1 MKKIFLDSRPMDKK
15 AREDFCLTEELMM
28 ENAASALESAV
39 MPYVFH
45 ESSRYI
51 DRPHVL
57 VLCGAGNNGA
67 DGYALARRL
76 VCHEFC
82 VTCCVVD
89 EPKTELCQLQKKR
102 AELSGV
108 MFTDLYS
115 LDDFIEEKSFD
126 ITVVVDCIFGAGF
139 RQPLPAHAE
148 AVLKSVA
155 SIDARKIACDIPTGL
170 DAFGN
175 GSIVFNADE
184 TVTMGSLKL
193 ALYSDRAKDCA
204 GKITLANLGISQT
217 NFEHESKFLSDA
229 YLLEESEMI
238 LPWRKKQN
246 TNKGSFG
253 HAAIICGEKPGA
265 ANIAATA
272 AINFGAGLVSL
283 VGTEKNNSMS
293 IMTSSEIP
301 ENTTAISIGSGLGRE
316 NVTGEKILC
325 WLEENKNIP
334 FVLDADIFYHK
345 KIKSFLEAECS
356 DEKKCRSI
364 LTPHPKE
371 FSVLLAN
378 CGLGTFS
385 TAQVV
390 EQRYELAEKF
400 VEIFKGCVL
409 ILKGATTTIAHW
421 STKEN
426 RPCIYLNPHGTNALA
441 KAGSGDVL
449 AGLCVAL
456 LAQNYNAINAAITAN
471 LAHSFAS
478 KKYDGSFALTP
489 EKLIEEVGLLK

>member
-1 MKKIFLDSRPMDKK
+1 MDRK

-28 ENAASALESAV
+28 ENAAAAMENAV
-39 MPYVFH
+39 LPYVFH

-57 VLCGAGNNGA
+57 VLCGSGNNGA

-89 EPKTELCQLQKKR
+89 DPKAELCQLQKKR
-102 AELSGV
+102 ADLSGV

-170 DAFGN
+170 DAYGN
-175 GSIVFNADE
+175 GTTVFKADE
-184 TVTMGSLKL
+184 TVTMGSLKF
-193 ALYSDRAKDCA
+193 ALYSDRAKDCT

-217 NFEHESKFLSDA
+217 NFEHESKFQSDA

-246 TNKGSFG
+246 ANKGSFG
-253 HAAIICGEKPGA
+253 HAVIACGEKPGA
-265 ANIAATA
+265 AYIAATA
-272 AINFGAGLVSL
+272 ALDFGAGLVSL
-283 VGTEKNNSMS
+283 VGTGESRSMS
-293 IMTSSEIP
+293 IMASMEMPGNTS
-301 ENTTAISIGSGLGRE
+301 ALSIGSGLGRE
-316 NVTGEKILC
+316 NKDGEKYLC
-325 WLEENKNIP
+325 HLKENKKIP
-334 FVLDADIFYHK
+334 FVLDADIFYHNE
-345 KIKSFLEAECS
+345 IKSFLETECS
-356 DEKKCRSI
+356 DERNCRAI

-371 FSVLLAN
+371 FSVLLEN
-378 CGLGTFS
+378 CSLGTF
-385 TAQVV
+385 TTTQVV
-390 EQRYELAEKF
+390 EQRYELAKKF
-400 VEIFKGCVL
+400 TRNYRGCVL

-421 STKEN
+421 SAKED
-426 RPCIYLNPHGTNALA
+426 RPCIYLNPHGTSSLA

-456 LAQNYNAINAAITAN
+456 LAQGYNAINAAITAT

-489 EKLIEEVGLLK
+489 EKLIEVIGVLK